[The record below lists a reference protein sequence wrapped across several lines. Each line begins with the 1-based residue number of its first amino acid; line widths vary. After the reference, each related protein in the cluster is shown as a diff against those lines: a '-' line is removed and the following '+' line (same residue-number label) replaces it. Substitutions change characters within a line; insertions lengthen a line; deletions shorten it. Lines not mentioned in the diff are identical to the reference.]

1 MTSINMQSGKSFNT
15 DWATIFM
22 TYLVFSKSFKVL
34 LNSTEI
40 QEKQRE
46 KVNELILL
54 HYKSQLEKWPDLT
67 KQAIKRAEKTVKG
80 QVRR

>member
-1 MTSINMQSGKSFNT
+1 MQSGKSFNT

-22 TYLVFSKSFKVL
+22 TYLVFSKSFQVL

>member
-1 MTSINMQSGKSFNT
+1 MQSGKSFNT

>member
-1 MTSINMQSGKSFNT
+1 MQSGKSFNT

-22 TYLVFSKSFKVL
+22 TQLVFSKSFKVL